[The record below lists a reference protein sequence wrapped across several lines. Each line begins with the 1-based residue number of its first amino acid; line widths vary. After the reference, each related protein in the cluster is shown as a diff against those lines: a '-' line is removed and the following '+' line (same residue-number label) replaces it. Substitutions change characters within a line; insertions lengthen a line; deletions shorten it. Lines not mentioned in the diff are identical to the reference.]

1 MRNIFFRGE
10 DDQGKQLPNG
20 EFRWVKFGK
29 DKFTITMQVPENEAA
44 WKFLQDLQQIMHYM
58 GDSHTVSDVEKGLRL
73 VGDMEAYFTTWR
85 HGPKLVPASKVEALQ
100 RQLDAALEAKRQ
112 LQADNDAAST

>member
-10 DDQGKQLPNG
+10 DDNGKQLPSG
-20 EFRWVKFGK
+20 EFQWRKFGK
-29 DKFTITMQVPENEAA
+29 DSFTITMQVPESEAA
-44 WKFLQDLQQIMHYM
+44 WKLLQDLQQVMTYM
-58 GDSHTVSDVEKGLRL
+58 GDTYTVGDVEKGLRL
-73 VGDMEAYFTTWR
+73 VGEMESYFTTWR
-85 HGPKLVPASKVEALQ
+85 HGPKLVPAGKLEALQ